1 MNNTTNNLGIIP
13 AEHLDTFRAGVEL
26 DLDPQGKV
34 SGVRFNTF
42 KDVKGRGITLNPV
55 AVEVIKQTAIHT
67 TEMKGQFSKFNA
79 NA

>member
-1 MNNTTNNLGIIP
+1 MNNTTNNLGVIP
-13 AEHLDTFRAGVEL
+13 AEHIDTFRAGVEL

-42 KDVKGRGITLNPV
+42 KDAKGRGITLNPV
-55 AVEVIKQTAIHT
+55 ASEIIKETAINPN
-67 TEMKGQFSKFNA
+67 EMKGKFSKFNA